1 MNEQELIA
9 KEKLIV
15 ELEDNLIE
23 EFILLRKDKKIT
35 QKELAEQSR
44 MIRATVNRVERCL
57 TSPTIGTMLKL
68 LEPLGYTLK
77 IVPLKKEPNNKLEKE
92 GRKNEK

>member
-9 KEKLIV
+9 KEQLIAQ
-15 ELEDNLIE
+15 LEDNLIE
-23 EFILLRKDKKIT
+23 EFILLRKGQNIT

>member
-1 MNEQELIA
+1 MNEQEYIA

-15 ELEDNLIE
+15 ELEYNLIE
-23 EFILLRKDKKIT
+23 ELIFLRKEKNIT

-44 MIRATVNRVERCL
+44 IIRATVNRIEGCL
-57 TSPTIGTMLKL
+57 TSPKIDTILRL

-77 IVPLKKEPNNKLEKE
+77 IVPLEKE
-92 GRKNEK
+92 KGGK

>member
-15 ELEDNLIE
+15 ELEDRLIE
-23 EFILLRKDKKIT
+23 EFILLRKNQHIT
-35 QKELAEQSR
+35 QKELAEQSN

-57 TSPTIGTMLKL
+57 TSSTIGTMIKL

-77 IVPLKKEPNNKLEKE
+77 IVPLKKK
-92 GRKNEK
+92 

>member
-9 KEKLIV
+9 KEELII
-15 ELEDNLIE
+15 ELEDSLIE
-23 EFILLRKDKKIT
+23 EFILLRKNQNIT
-35 QKELAEQSR
+35 QKELAEKPQ
-44 MIRATVNRVERCL
+44 MIRATVNRVERAL

-77 IVPLKKEPNNKLEKE
+77 IVPLKTKTNNKNLE
-92 GRKNEK
+92 RR